1 MKWTYVDGE
10 AIENITCNLDA
21 KVHIM
26 PDIKPYKS
34 MIDGSMIT
42 SRSKHRKHLR
52 DNNCIE
58 VGNESMSNPIK
69 KDKGLRK
76 EALMSQLSNMTHAQA
91 NKILSKL
98 RDDVRFSNNPHR
110 EK

>member
-1 MKWTYVDGE
+1 
-10 AIENITCNLDA
+10 
-21 KVHIM
+21 
-26 PDIKPYKS
+26 
-34 MIDGSMIT
+34 
-42 SRSKHRKHLR
+42 
-52 DNNCIE
+52 
-58 VGNESMSNPIK
+58 MSNPIK
-69 KDKGLRK
+69 KGNNLRK